1 MVKKN
6 GTETWKSLQFFFQD
20 GTLRFISVDIDFCE
34 DERLYGLIVTFVH
47 GEILKILWNLFLQL
61 SNM

>member
-1 MVKKN
+1 M
-6 GTETWKSLQFFFQD
+6 
-20 GTLRFISVDIDFCE
+20 SVDIDFCE